1 MLDAW
6 SKSIGLHYDKDVMTL
21 YTLAPKELFNQF
33 LQTCDVFCFSLDVFF
48 FATVNMTNI
57 DQPLNLG
64 SFSDAKSQ
72 SGSFCGSKMVL
83 DHLSHTQIFLF
94 VSLRRCTQYT
104 YHRLLPKSKPKYEH
118 NRVAMQLAKLVC
130 FTKLAGRLVVW
141 NIWIIFLILEMSS
154 SQLTNSY
161 FSEG

>member
-1 MLDAW
+1 MTKMSWHFIPLHPRNYSTNFFRHVMCFVSAW
-6 SKSIGLHYDKDVMTL
+6 M
-21 YTLAPKELFNQF
+21 
-33 LQTCDVFCFSLDVFF
+33 CFF

-83 DHLSHTQIFLF
+83 DHLTHTQIFLF